1 MRKAVIVTENS
12 YPEGDAGAVRQHAFA
27 KILKQLGYDVLVIGY
42 GKNFDNKIC
51 KYDGVNFIS
60 FRPNQENII
69 SRIICRVKFGTKV
82 YRYIKQHYNFLDVL
96 MVVDIMPQSFK
107 KIEKLKRIY
116 NCVLIHDSVEWYS
129 PEEFKNGKFNL
140 AYIRKDYTNKKAIN
154 NLWNVIAISSFLE
167 EYFKQRNN
175 NVKRIPVIMDI
186 KKITPRLKCIENS
199 EKFIFVYAG
208 GPGKKDYLKEIIE
221 GFSFL
226 SLEQRKI
233 VEVNIIGV
241 NEDQLVKS
249 CDVSIDLIN
258 SIKDCLKIYG
268 RISRDETLELV
279 KRADYSLLI
288 RNESLRYSKA
298 GFPTKI
304 VESLACG
311 TPPLCNLTSDLG
323 LYLKNEENSIIAL
336 GHTSKDVYKAIIHAI
351 SITDIN
357 KRNFMRESARKLA
370 EDSFHYS
377 RYVSSLK
384 EICDN

>member
-288 RNESLRYSKA
+288 RDEALRYSKA

>member
-60 FRPNQENII
+60 CRPNQENII

-208 GPGKKDYLKEIIE
+208 GPGQKDYLKEIIE

-288 RNESLRYSKA
+288 RDESLRYSKA

>member
-288 RNESLRYSKA
+288 RDESLRYSKA

-370 EDSFHYS
+370 EESFHYS

>member
-69 SRIICRVKFGTKV
+69 SRVICRVKFGTKV

-288 RNESLRYSKA
+288 RDESLRYSKA

>member
-51 KYDGVNFIS
+51 KYDGINFIS

-186 KKITPRLKCIENS
+186 KKIAPRLKCIENS

-288 RNESLRYSKA
+288 RDESLRYSKA

>member
-12 YPEGDAGAVRQHAFA
+12 YPEGDVGAVRQHAFA

-288 RNESLRYSKA
+288 RDESLRYSKA

>member
-258 SIKDCLKIYG
+258 SIKDCLKIYE

-288 RNESLRYSKA
+288 RDESLRYSKA

>member
-140 AYIRKDYTNKKAIN
+140 AYIRKEYTNKKAIN

-288 RNESLRYSKA
+288 RDESLRYSKA

>member
-107 KIEKLKRIY
+107 KIEKLKIY

-288 RNESLRYSKA
+288 RDESLRYSKA

>member
-258 SIKDCLKIYG
+258 SIKDCLKIYR

>member
-279 KRADYSLLI
+279 KRADYSL
-288 RNESLRYSKA
+288 
-298 GFPTKI
+298 
-304 VESLACG
+304 
-311 TPPLCNLTSDLG
+311 
-323 LYLKNEENSIIAL
+323 
-336 GHTSKDVYKAIIHAI
+336 
-351 SITDIN
+351 
-357 KRNFMRESARKLA
+357 
-370 EDSFHYS
+370 
-377 RYVSSLK
+377 
-384 EICDN
+384 

>member
-288 RNESLRYSKA
+288 RDESLRYSKA

>member
-288 RNESLRYSKA
+288 RDESLRYSKA

-336 GHTSKDVYKAIIHAI
+336 GHTSKDVYEAIIHAI

>member
-1 MRKAVIVTENS
+1 
-12 YPEGDAGAVRQHAFA
+12 
-27 KILKQLGYDVLVIGY
+27 
-42 GKNFDNKIC
+42 
-51 KYDGVNFIS
+51 
-60 FRPNQENII
+60 
-69 SRIICRVKFGTKV
+69 
-82 YRYIKQHYNFLDVL
+82 
-96 MVVDIMPQSFK
+96 
-107 KIEKLKRIY
+107 
-116 NCVLIHDSVEWYS
+116 
-129 PEEFKNGKFNL
+129 
-140 AYIRKDYTNKKAIN
+140 
-154 NLWNVIAISSFLE
+154 
-167 EYFKQRNN
+167 
-175 NVKRIPVIMDI
+175 MDI

-288 RNESLRYSKA
+288 RDESLRYSKA

-336 GHTSKDVYKAIIHAI
+336 GYTSKDVYKAIIHAI

>member
-129 PEEFKNGKFNL
+129 PEEFKNGKCNL

-288 RNESLRYSKA
+288 RDESLRYSKA

>member
-208 GPGKKDYLKEIIE
+208 APGKKDYLKEIIE

-288 RNESLRYSKA
+288 RDESLRYSKA

>member
-199 EKFIFVYAG
+199 EKFIFVYTG

-288 RNESLRYSKA
+288 RDESLRYSKA

>member
-288 RNESLRYSKA
+288 RDESLRYSKA

-351 SITDIN
+351 SITDIK

>member
-288 RNESLRYSKA
+288 RDESLRYSKA
-298 GFPTKI
+298 GFATKI

>member
-186 KKITPRLKCIENS
+186 KKI
-199 EKFIFVYAG
+199 
-208 GPGKKDYLKEIIE
+208 
-221 GFSFL
+221 
-226 SLEQRKI
+226 
-233 VEVNIIGV
+233 
-241 NEDQLVKS
+241 
-249 CDVSIDLIN
+249 
-258 SIKDCLKIYG
+258 
-268 RISRDETLELV
+268 
-279 KRADYSLLI
+279 
-288 RNESLRYSKA
+288 
-298 GFPTKI
+298 
-304 VESLACG
+304 
-311 TPPLCNLTSDLG
+311 
-323 LYLKNEENSIIAL
+323 
-336 GHTSKDVYKAIIHAI
+336 
-351 SITDIN
+351 
-357 KRNFMRESARKLA
+357 M
-370 EDSFHYS
+370 
-377 RYVSSLK
+377 
-384 EICDN
+384 

>member
-140 AYIRKDYTNKKAIN
+140 AYIRKDYTNKTAIN

-288 RNESLRYSKA
+288 RDESLRYSKA

>member
-288 RNESLRYSKA
+288 RDESLRYSKA

-357 KRNFMRESARKLA
+357 KRNFMRENARKLA

>member
-69 SRIICRVKFGTKV
+69 SRVICRVKFGTKV

-96 MVVDIMPQSFK
+96 MVVNIMPQSIK

-288 RNESLRYSKA
+288 RDESLRYSKA